1 MIITIFGFCPYGP
14 VIIYRMG
21 GGREEITWFSG
32 GEDAGG
38 GSVDFGEIT
47 WFSGGKMGGSED
59 FGEITWF
66 SEREEGGGGNRSS
79 PTESKGGILENRLP
93 PIFPIPLDEK
103 NDQSSSLH
111 LLFSIYK

>member
-1 MIITIFGFCPYGP
+1 MVF
-14 VIIYRMG
+14 RR
-21 GGREEITWFSG
+21 GRCG
-32 GEDAGG
+32 GG

>member
-1 MIITIFGFCPYGP
+1 
-14 VIIYRMG
+14 MG
-21 GGREEITWFSG
+21 CGREEITWFSG

-38 GSVDFGEIT
+38 GFGGFWGDHMVFRGEDGGGPEDFGEIT
-47 WFSGGKMGGSED
+47 WFSG
-59 FGEITWF
+59 
-66 SEREEGGGGNRSS
+66 REEGGGGENRSS

>member
-1 MIITIFGFCPYGP
+1 MVF
-14 VIIYRMG
+14 RR
-21 GGREEITWFSG
+21 GRW
-32 GEDAGG
+32 A

-47 WFSGGKMGGSED
+47 RFSGGKMGGSGGFWGD
-59 FGEITWF
+59 HMVFR
-66 SEREEGGGGNRSS
+66 ERRRGGGGIRSS

>member
-1 MIITIFGFCPYGP
+1 M
-14 VIIYRMG
+14 R
-21 GGREEITWFSG
+21 
-32 GEDAGG
+32 GG

-47 WFSGGKMGGSED
+47 WFSGWKMGGSED